1 MRRPSTPRTVLSVF
15 GDRQTTGA
23 TVATPPP
30 RGAEAVDAAL
40 TDCAVYESGARQGG
54 KVQLEQALQLARDC
68 EDGFVWIGLHDPLP
82 GAVELVGEYFDLHP
96 LAVEDAI
103 HAHQRPKLE
112 HHEDM
117 IFLVLKTARYV
128 DDGERVEI
136 GELMV
141 FASTR
146 FIVTIRHGEA
156 TPLGPLRHELEADP
170 ARMARGPGVV
180 FHAIV
185 DKVVDDYANVI
196 DGLSNDVDEVEA
208 TVFSGL
214 RENPTERIYRLKR
227 EAIAFKK
234 AVTPLVTPITRLVE
248 DEQLPV
254 PAEARLYLRDVLDHL
269 TRDADAVIAID
280 ELLSG
285 ILQAN
290 LAQLSVRQNED
301 TRKISAW
308 VAIAAVP
315 TMVFA
320 LYGMNFKHMPE
331 LGWTLG
337 YPAVIVGT
345 LAICGLL
352 YRRLR
357 RAGWL

>member
-1 MRRPSTPRTVLSVF
+1 MLSVF
-15 GDRQTTGA
+15 GDRQTA
-23 TVATPPP
+23 APPPAEPTP
-30 RGAEAVDAAL
+30 RGAAAVDAAL
-40 TDCAVYESGARQGG
+40 TDCAVYESGNRQGG
-54 KVQLEQALQLARDC
+54 KVQLEQALQRARAC
-68 EDGFVWIGLHDPLP
+68 EDGFVWIGLHDPVP

-96 LAVEDAI
+96 LAIEDAI

-112 HHEDM
+112 RHDQM
-117 IFLVLKTARYV
+117 VFVVLKTARYV

-141 FASTR
+141 FAGRR
-146 FIVTIRHGEA
+146 FIVTIRHGDA
-156 TPLGPLRHELEADP
+156 TPLGPLRRELEANP
-170 ARMARGPGVV
+170 ERMSGGPGVV
-180 FHAIV
+180 FHAII
-185 DKVVDDYANVI
+185 DKVVDDYADVI
-196 DGLSNDVDEVEA
+196 DGLSNDVDEVEE

-227 EAIAFKK
+227 EVIAFKK

-254 PAEARLYLRDVLDHL
+254 PDHARPYLRDVLDHL
-269 TRDADAVIAID
+269 TRDAEAVTALD

-290 LAQLSVRQNED
+290 LAQLSVRQNDD

-308 VAIAAVP
+308 VAIVAVP
-315 TMVFA
+315 TMVFG
-320 LYGMNFKHMPE
+320 LYGMNFTHMPE
-331 LGWTLG
+331 LKWTLG
-337 YPAVIVGT
+337 YPAVIVVT
-345 LAICGLL
+345 VLICALL
-352 YRRLR
+352 FRRLR